1 MTRQFRRQV
10 TRIKLRTTAQK
21 RCPPDFA
28 RRILA
33 AYAAHPA
40 VWTGRAAIGHDPRC
54 NLVRGGT
61 CNCDCDITLSLP
73 GGQIVTVDVDGVRK
87 ETRQ

>member
-1 MTRQFRRQV
+1 MRQFRRLQ
-10 TRIKLRTTAQK
+10 RIRLRTTAQK

-28 RRILA
+28 RRILV

-40 VWTGRAAIGHDPRC
+40 VWNGRAMIGHDPRC
-54 NLVRGGT
+54 NIVRGGT
-61 CNCDCDITLSLP
+61 CNCQPDIHLTLPDGALVEIGRD
-73 GGQIVTVDVDGVRK
+73 GGMKR